1 MNFTPRPYQDM
12 IIRHIIGA
20 PRAMVWAGMGMG
32 KTASALFALDLL
44 KRLGEDAFPALIL
57 APLRTSATN
66 GRISRSRFSR
76 WSEAQRKGASR
87 SRCPLTHTR

>member
-1 MNFTPRPYQDM
+1 M

-57 APLRTSATN
+57 APLRVAQTTWPDECHKWSNLEVKVQPVVGSAKE
-66 GRISRSRFSR
+66 R
-76 WSEAQRKGASR
+76 ASR